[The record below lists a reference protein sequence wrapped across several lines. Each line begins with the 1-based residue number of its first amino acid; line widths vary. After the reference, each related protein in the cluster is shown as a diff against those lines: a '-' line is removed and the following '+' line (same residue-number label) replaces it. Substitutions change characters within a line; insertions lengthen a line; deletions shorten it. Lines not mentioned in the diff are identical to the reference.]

1 MRILQAYIILLAL
14 LSALPLQASENEDAW
29 LPGRAKAQL
38 QRDPTSIP
46 KGKGMLFV
54 PAMTTGDNE
63 PNYQI
68 RQNNSLVKE
77 PHTGEGVV
85 LSPGMYDLMI
95 GSGTTD
101 QMTRE
106 EVEIVEGF
114 TTLVRPWWAG
124 LVVDVI
130 DETRT
135 SINESYE
142 LFRDEGQENFG
153 QGFGVEEERGEAVDT
168 WLLKP
173 GNYTVLKVG
182 ENISTT
188 RKFSV
193 RLLSGELIQ
202 RNLVVDNNSDFI
214 GLYNPSVSQ
223 RVQQALSNWTSSWEL
238 SMSPQFNT
246 TQNTTGEDR
255 ASLNFSGQI
264 RNRSRYNSEKHFA
277 DIRFIIEE
285 GFTKE
290 EGDALRKSV
299 DKFEIRTTY
308 IFRLSRVLG
317 PYLRGVMQTKLFPH
331 DQLFDEPQT
340 LTLLDANNNVTERR
354 SDVTEFGLEPSF
366 FPLDLR
372 QGFGINS
379 QVYRSFPLNID
390 LRIGLGA
397 RQNIVSYSFELLDA
411 QSVREIENAS
421 STGLEA
427 LIIMDAR
434 WSRYF
439 SMDSEFD
446 ILMPSPKTGSWEFA
460 FENRVRTFLTPFI
473 NMDIVFDFAKQKPLN
488 RLQSSQQVLLR
499 FVKIF

>member
-1 MRILQAYIILLAL
+1 MKIPQIYIILLAL
-14 LSALPLQASENEDAW
+14 SHALPLQANEDDW
-29 LPGRAKAQL
+29 IPGRAKAQL
-38 QRDPTSIP
+38 QRDRTTIP

-54 PAMTTGDNE
+54 PAMTSGDNE
-63 PNYQI
+63 PNYQV
-68 RQNNSLVKE
+68 RQNGRLVRE

-85 LSPGMYDLMI
+85 LPPGTYDLLI

-101 QMTRE
+101 QMTRKS
-106 EVEIVEGF
+106 VKIVEGY
-114 TTLVRPWWAG
+114 TTLVRPWWSG

-142 LFRDEGQENFG
+142 LFKDEGQENFG

-168 WLLKP
+168 WLLRP

-182 ENISTT
+182 ENIATT

-193 RLLSGELIQ
+193 RLLPGELIQ
-202 RNLVVDNNSDFI
+202 RNLVVDSNGDFI

-223 RVQQALSNWTSSWEL
+223 RVRQAASNWVSSWEL

-246 TQNTTGEDR
+246 TQNTAGEDR

-277 DIRFIIEE
+277 DLRFIIEE

-299 DKFEIRTTY
+299 DELEIRTTY

-317 PYLRGVMQTKLFPH
+317 PYLRGVLQTKLFPR

-340 LTLLDANNNVTERR
+340 LTLLDANNTATQVM
-354 SDVTEFGLEPSF
+354 SDVTEFRLEPSF

-379 QVYRSFPLNID
+379 QVYRSFPLNVD

-397 RQNIVSYSFELLDA
+397 RQNIVSDSFELLDA
-411 QSVREIENAS
+411 EQSAKELENAS

-427 LIIMDAR
+427 LLIMDAR

-446 ILMPSPKTGSWEFA
+446 ILMPSAKTGSWEFT

-473 NMDIVFDFAKQKPLN
+473 NMDIVFDFERQKPLN
-488 RLQSSQQVLLR
+488 RLQSRQQVLLR